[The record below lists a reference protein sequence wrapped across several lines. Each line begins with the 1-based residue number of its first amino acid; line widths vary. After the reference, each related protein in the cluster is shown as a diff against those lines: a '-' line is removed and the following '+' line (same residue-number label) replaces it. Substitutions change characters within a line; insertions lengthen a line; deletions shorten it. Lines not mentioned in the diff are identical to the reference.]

1 MKALDH
7 PQLGICLDT
16 AHAWAAGYQIDS
28 RDGVERFVDRAE
40 ELIGPDRIRMFHF
53 NDTEVELGANRDRH
67 WHIGQGKIGLEG
79 FRALLARPELRD
91 KTAILETPGE
101 EAEDR
106 RNLQTILDLERA
118 VAAA

>member
-1 MKALDH
+1 
-7 PQLGICLDT
+7 
-16 AHAWAAGYQIDS
+16 
-28 RDGVERFVDRAE
+28 
-40 ELIGPDRIRMFHF
+40 MFHF